1 MASLWYPLAG
11 CQASADERQTA
22 YAGLSVRL
30 YKSTL
35 VPAPSDVLADYVA
48 AEADYDGYAPQTM
61 TAFFEPIL
69 APVSGYLIQSP
80 QVQFAYVDG
89 ATHVTNTVGGAF
101 FVDGGGKLRMV
112 LALQTAEWIGFAVN
126 GDGWSFNI
134 IDVFPTG
141 FTA

>member
-1 MASLWYPLAG
+1 MAALWFPLAG
-11 CQASADERQTA
+11 CRQNALERQA
-22 YAGLSVRL
+22 EYANLVVHL

-35 VPAPSDVLADYVA
+35 VPTVATTLAELTA
-48 AEADYDGYAPQTM
+48 AEADYDGYASETM
-61 TAFFEPIL
+61 TAFFDPIL

-89 ATHVTNTVGGAF
+89 SGQVSNTIGGAY
-101 FVDGGGKLRMV
+101 FVDSGGALRMI
-112 LALQTAEWIGFAVN
+112 LALQPAEYIGMAAN
-126 GDGWSFNI
+126 GDGWTFNI